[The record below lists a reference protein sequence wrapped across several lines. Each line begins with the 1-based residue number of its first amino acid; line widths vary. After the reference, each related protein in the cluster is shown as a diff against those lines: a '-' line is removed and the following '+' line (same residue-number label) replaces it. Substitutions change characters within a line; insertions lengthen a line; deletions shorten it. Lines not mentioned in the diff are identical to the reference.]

1 MSSLRILCQD
11 HPQRTIVLATAEH
24 ALIFQ
29 YCSADPAPNVSN
41 EPPRCLVKFSGLSS
55 VDLKGY
61 RFLGNGYGTL
71 GLITLDE
78 DVFLCVVTG
87 SSKAATVRP
96 GETVLRI
103 ENVDFC
109 IMLSPGF
116 PSYLF
121 GRTDVNSLP
130 QSSRLWR
137 ATGLWIRYRTCKWGI

>member
-29 YCSADPAPNVSN
+29 YCSTDPAPNVSN

-109 IMLSPGF
+109 TMLSPGF
-116 PSYLF
+116 PSCLL

-130 QSSRLWR
+130 QSSRL
-137 ATGLWIRYRTCKWGI
+137 

>member
-11 HPQRTIVLATAEH
+11 YPQRTIALVTAEH
-24 ALIFQ
+24 ALVFH
-29 YCSADPAPNVSN
+29 CSTDIVSN
-41 EPPRCLVKFSGLSS
+41 SQRHSDEPPRCLVKFSRLSS

-71 GLITLDE
+71 GLVTLNE

-103 ENVDFC
+103 DNVDFC
-109 IMLSPGF
+109 TT
-116 PSYLF
+116 YLPF
-121 GRTDVNSLP
+121 MKRCLYIFRSKLT
-130 QSSRLWR
+130 
-137 ATGLWIRYRTCKWGI
+137 